1 MSSTANE
8 NSANAANIAELDA
21 HIKLAAQKLKTLQ
34 PTSEAYKENVE
45 LLEDYYERIVQI
57 KNMRNETLEEIVREN
72 EARYRFILRRWRL
85 ILLATCAVFALI
97 LWTVAPSV
105 FVTVGDALGPFMTLD
120 RVVTNT
126 MLLAVV
132 VYAGGRREY

>member
-72 EARYRFILRRWRL
+72 EARYRFILRRW
-85 ILLATCAVFALI
+85 
-97 LWTVAPSV
+97 
-105 FVTVGDALGPFMTLD
+105 
-120 RVVTNT
+120 
-126 MLLAVV
+126 
-132 VYAGGRREY
+132 